1 MQNTLLSSSTSL
13 GEETHVQD
21 SSGRR
26 RRPSSVGRRCC
37 GADLQHHHDHC
48 ATPTAPATGL
58 SLDTPIEQIAAVPAG
73 KAVLDKDIPGL
84 TTHPAY
90 DQFKGMSLKEVQP
103 MSQGAITDDML
114 AKTGA
119 DLAALPK

>member
-1 MQNTLLSSSTSL
+1 MTKLILAA
-13 GEETHVQD
+13 
-21 SSGRR
+21 
-26 RRPSSVGRRCC
+26 
-37 GADLQHHHDHC
+37 GAAVFLTAAAAAAQTPAPA
-48 ATPTAPATGL
+48 ATPPAAAAPAGAL
-58 SLDTPIEQIAAVPAG
+58 SLDTPIEDIVANPAG

-103 MSQGAITDDML
+103 MSQGALTDDML
-114 AKTGA
+114 KKTGD

>member
-1 MQNTLLSSSTSL
+1 MSKILLAGVAVLLLSAGAAAAQTSST
-13 GEETHVQD
+13 T
-21 SSGRR
+21 
-26 RRPSSVGRRCC
+26 
-37 GADLQHHHDHC
+37 
-48 ATPTAPATGL
+48 TTTTTTTAPATGL
-58 SLDTPIEQIAAVPAG
+58 SLDTPIEQIVAVPAG

-103 MSQGAITDDML
+103 MSQGAITDPML
-114 AKTGA
+114 AKTGT

>member
-1 MQNTLLSSSTSL
+1 MSKLLL
-13 GEETHVQD
+13 A
-21 SSGRR
+21 
-26 RRPSSVGRRCC
+26 
-37 GADLQHHHDHC
+37 GAAALLLTTGVANAQ
-48 ATPTAPATGL
+48 APAAMPAPPAAAAAGGMT
-58 SLDTPIEQIAAVPAG
+58 LDTPIETIVANPAG

-90 DQFKGMSLKEVQP
+90 DQFKSMSLKEVQP
-103 MSQGAITDDML
+103 MSQGAVTDDML

>member
-1 MQNTLLSSSTSL
+1 MSKLALIAAAAVLMTAGAAAAQTTTSTTTTTTTVS
-13 GEETHVQD
+13 
-21 SSGRR
+21 
-26 RRPSSVGRRCC
+26 
-37 GADLQHHHDHC
+37 
-48 ATPTAPATGL
+48 TAL
-58 SLDTPIEQIAAVPAG
+58 SLDTPIEQVAAVPAG

-84 TTHPAY
+84 LTHPAY

-119 DLAALPK
+119 DLAAVSK

>member
-1 MQNTLLSSSTSL
+1 LTAAAA
-13 GEETHVQD
+13 
-21 SSGRR
+21 
-26 RRPSSVGRRCC
+26 
-37 GADLQHHHDHC
+37 GAQTP
-48 ATPTAPATGL
+48 APTAASPAAAPAASVPAGAL
-58 SLDTPIEQIAAVPAG
+58 SLDTPIEDIAANPAG

-103 MSQGAITDDML
+103 MSQGALTDDML
-114 AKTGA
+114 KKTGD

>member
-1 MQNTLLSSSTSL
+1 MSKTLLAGVAVLLLSAGVASAQTSST
-13 GEETHVQD
+13 T
-21 SSGRR
+21 
-26 RRPSSVGRRCC
+26 
-37 GADLQHHHDHC
+37 
-48 ATPTAPATGL
+48 TTTTTTTAATGL

-84 TTHPAY
+84 LSHPAY

-114 AKTGA
+114 TKTGA
-119 DLAALPK
+119 DLTALPK

>member
-1 MQNTLLSSSTSL
+1 MLKSLALSAL
-13 GEETHVQD
+13 ALVL
-21 SSGRR
+21 
-26 RRPSSVGRRCC
+26 VA
-37 GADLQHHHDHC
+37 GAADAQS
-48 ATPTAPATGL
+48 APAAPAAAAPAAPSGGL
-58 SLDTPIEQIAAVPAG
+58 TLDTPIEDIVAVPAG

-90 DQFKGMSLKEVQP
+90 EQFKSMSLKEVQP
-103 MSQGAITDDML
+103 MSQGALTDDML